1 MQAVV
6 GRAAGDHPLQHVDEI
21 GLGVETVEPSRVQE
35 RGKNGPGLAPAFV
48 AGEQRVLFSD

>member
-21 GLGVETVEPSRVQE
+21 GLGVDAIQAGRLCRAPNYAE
-35 RGKNGPGLAPAFV
+35 RCRG
-48 AGEQRVLFSD
+48 